1 MLVRLGKTGILR
13 GMAVL
18 VAVAALAVTGGHLLV
33 PRLSVSDRMLTLA
46 RRWLVP
52 SEARADFDWLA
63 AQPLWQGRKLASLLS
78 EVELAR
84 YNRGLVNWQVDEARY
99 REAVLSPSI
108 TRATGEEFG
117 WRGKLWESLYPR
129 VRKEASLETAAATV
143 VAHVRERVT
152 TAAEAGGTGSVSA
165 DWRAQL
171 TDAAGFEALCVAG
184 LRAVGIPARLDGAG
198 QAVYWEGTVWRPVPR
213 PLPGLRF

>member
-1 MLVRLGKTGILR
+1 LDAGRQMPDTGR
-13 GMAVL
+13 PKAE
-18 VAVAALAVTGGHLLV
+18 
-33 PRLSVSDRMLTLA
+33 A

-52 SEARADFDWLA
+52 PGARADFDWLA
-63 AQPLWQGRKLASLLS
+63 AQPLWEGRKLASLLS

-108 TRATGEEFG
+108 TRAVGEDFG

-129 VRKEASLETAAATV
+129 VRKDSSLEAAAATV

-165 DWRAQL
+165 AWQAQL

-184 LRAVGIPARLDGAG
+184 LRAVGIPARLNGAG
-198 QAVYWEGTVWRPVPR
+198 QAVYWEGTAWRPVP
-213 PLPGLRF
+213 PALPGLRR